1 MNVGKD
7 TVVNA
12 IKGDKNSFADLY
24 YCCYKDFYNFAL
36 YILGNPEDAADVF
49 SDTFVEI
56 WKGIGKLKKPEAF
69 APWAFKILRI
79 RCKIEISENIKR
91 RGEFDFNE
99 LIETPFA
106 GSENLEEDISE
117 GTTLAEALS
126 ALDSEERM
134 IIILS
139 VIYGYTRRE
148 ISEIIGKP
156 QGTVASKLYRTY
168 AKLRKMM
175 AER

>member
-1 MNVGKD
+1 MQFI
-7 TVVNA
+7 TTLQVVFLG
-12 IKGDKNSFADLY
+12 IIEGFTEWLPISSTGHMKLFNSFW
-24 YCCYKDFYNFAL
+24 AL
-36 YILGNPEDAADVF
+36 QNV

-69 APWAFKILRI
+69 ASWSFKILRI
-79 RCKIEISENIKR
+79 RCNTEISENIKR

-99 LIETPFA
+99 LTETSA
-106 GSENLEEDISE
+106 VGSENLEEDISE
-117 GTTLAEALS
+117 GTTLAQALS

-148 ISEIIGKP
+148 ISEMIGKP
-156 QGTVASKLYRTY
+156 QGTVASKLYRTC

>member
-1 MNVGKD
+1 MKVKKELIIE
-7 TVVNA
+7 A
-12 IKGDKNSFADLY
+12 SKGDKAAFSELY
-24 YCCYKDFYNFAL
+24 YSCYNELYKFAL
-36 YILGNPEDAADVF
+36 FTLGNPEDAADVV

-79 RCKIEISENIKR
+79 RCKTEIGENIKR

-99 LIETPFA
+99 LTETSAA

-117 GTTLAEALS
+117 GTTLAMALS

-134 IIILS
+134 IIIFS